1 MTTPTQSLDDL
12 LGIYAGDIATRLDE
26 LGVTPT
32 EYRAVTVE
40 EDEGPGITFWFGLD
54 CPSLAASWPDG
65 LSIVWDPSCG
75 WIDRDRLPLRVPHL
89 GSHAD
94 VAQAI
99 RERVTGR
106 PETASPDGPEWG
118 CCHTA
123 EQIAAGKCPEI
134 RPDEIPALRLLAL
147 PYAGKPGYQEEWRP

>member
-1 MTTPTQSLDDL
+1 VTTTPTQSLDDL

-32 EYRAVTVE
+32 EYRALGV
-40 EDEGPGITFWFGLD
+40 DDPDGPGITFWFGTS

-65 LSIVWDPSCG
+65 LSIVWDPRTG
-75 WIDRDRLPLRVPHL
+75 WIDGDRLPLRVPHL

-106 PETASPDGPEWG
+106 PATTRTDGPEWAMARTVERL
-118 CCHTA
+118 CA
-123 EQIAAGKCPEI
+123 EHLAAV
-134 RPDEIPALRLLAL
+134 DA
-147 PYAGKPGYQEEWRP
+147 